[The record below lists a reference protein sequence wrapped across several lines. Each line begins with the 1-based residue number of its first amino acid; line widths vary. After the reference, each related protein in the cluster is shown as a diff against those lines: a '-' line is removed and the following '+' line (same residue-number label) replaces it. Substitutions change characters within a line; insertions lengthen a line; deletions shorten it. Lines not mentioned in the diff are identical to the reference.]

1 MTRRRKVL
9 VAFLVCLLA
18 LGGCVGAGFWWLTGE
33 RFNAWAKAFIIA
45 ELRKNND
52 IEAEIDA
59 LDLRVFALTADLR
72 GVRLRLPNEP
82 TPFLSVD
89 HAFAKARLN
98 NLWKQDVSLESVTL
112 ERPDVRLAF
121 DEKGALNLARI
132 RLPKRKPKK
141 PGDASPLVDPAL
153 RGGKVAVADGTIRIA
168 EKTYDVTSDLSDLT
182 VSASLDDGGAVNA
195 VLSFGEGK
203 FSYGEKNGE
212 RRTLDGFKLETRAT
226 IYNDRADVPS
236 LVISTPYGETTIAA
250 NVRWMTPDGP
260 SPTPV
265 ADKPEPGA
273 VRPKTRAPRM
283 SPTPLFSYEGNL
295 FSAIDLGRACQ
306 DFLPSVPLKG
316 PAKLRAKVSGTD
328 FDCRIE
334 GNLEPLNVS
343 LFGATATNLR
353 FDYLIDAPFERFP
366 GEVESAVKVGSI
378 RYDRF
383 TVEDLSARL
392 KITPE
397 LATVEPFDA
406 RLLNGSVAGRAQI
419 AYRNGS
425 RGASSAEITLN
436 NLDLQTIA
444 GVAEVPN
451 RGVVGKFNAD
461 AKLAWTGTAV
471 KDATGTAAVKFAG
484 EAQAATVRVAPDK
497 PPVSLP
503 PIPLSGEATADVA
516 PGAAKVTKLAVKL
529 GRGSLDATGGYA
541 LASGRLE
548 ADARYETPDLTEAQ
562 DLAARVGL
570 PAPPLTAQAADDV
583 IVRLAGT
590 GDFAGT
596 VSGTPDALAASG
608 TVRVAEIRVN
618 EQVAGEFSA
627 EFAASPAVV
636 TVKRATLSQPAG
648 GRLVA
653 DFASGVQTDQPT
665 DLRVTLDRIRLDLVG
680 GVLSKVAGGQA
691 QSFAKTLADAGGE
704 ASGEV
709 TLTDLP
715 SVKTLMKNVAEAKS
729 QNRDDKRG
737 VLDALKLDS
746 LKSVRGQG
754 ALTLARVKTAYG
766 EMQDGKFAFRVRE
779 DGFALEEATVQLPA
793 GVISATASYATE
805 TKKYDVQA
813 KSAKLDL
820 GKLNLRPANADYP
833 VSGALA
839 FSFSSSSNL
848 DALLKQRFAFTFDAT
863 SETVGVGKYRFAK
876 VAAKAEGL
884 GKEGRV
890 FLTTHYNNQPYEA
903 KATIDFEDEE
913 LPISSEFRFN
923 QTPLAPLFALAGVGP
938 QNVTGDVTGV
948 AKISGPLYPAD
959 GDEYTLSKLKLTGD
973 FPALRL
979 AIPVGEV
986 GEARDYAVVNDGPIK
1001 FTANL
1006 NEIKFD
1012 QCKLKGRMKDDAS
1025 DTTAL
1030 EVGGRIATGGNSTLN
1045 ATGQI
1050 DLALLRGFS
1059 KRVFSSGTATIKA
1072 SVAGRIEDPRLTG
1085 YADIDG
1091 LNLRITDFPVALEN
1105 GGGRI
1110 LFNLNRA
1117 QIDTF
1122 TADSGG
1128 GKVEVTGG
1136 AVFDKLTDPHWRF
1149 GVRADNVRVKYP
1161 QELRSLADANLVLQG
1176 NTKVQVL
1183 SGAVKVKRAEYTTNT
1198 DFVTLLQSQVLQ
1210 LGSLSTVSTSL
1221 QTAGSPGAYTTL
1233 DIKVDAPDSVF
1244 IRNNV
1249 ADIVGS
1255 ASLHLRGPLGAP
1267 DISGRILI
1275 TRGQLDFRGDRFQLT
1290 RGVVTIPDT
1299 PTSDT
1304 FFDLQAE
1311 SIIQGYRVI
1320 IGFTGTP
1327 QSFTPILRSEP
1338 SLPQASVLS
1347 LLATGSLNSNIN
1359 ALATQQPAANLPAT
1373 GQQAGV
1379 SAATTLISQLL
1390 TERIEQQTGRLFGIN
1405 RFQIDP
1411 LIAGQGSDPTARLT
1425 IGRRITR
1432 DLSITYSLNVATAQ
1446 EQIVLVEYRLK
1457 NNISLVGVRSQDGRF
1472 GFDLRF
1478 TKRF

>member
-98 NLWKQDVSLESVTL
+98 NLWKQDVSLESLTL
-112 ERPDVRLAF
+112 ERPDVRLAV

-153 RGGKVAVADGTIRIA
+153 KGGKVAVADGTVRIA
-168 EKTYDVTSDLSDLT
+168 EKTYDVTSDLSDLK
-182 VSASLDDGGAVNA
+182 VSASLDDDGAVNA

-236 LVISTPYGETTIAA
+236 LVISTPYGETTVAA
-250 NVRWMTPDGP
+250 KVRWTTPDGP

-265 ADKPEPGA
+265 ADKPESGA
-273 VRPKTRAPRM
+273 VRPKTRAPQM

-295 FSAIDLGRACQ
+295 FSSIDLGRACQ

-316 PAKLRAKVSGTD
+316 PAKLRAKVNGTD

-343 LFGATATNLR
+343 LFGAAVTNFR
-353 FDYLIDAPFERFP
+353 FDYLVDSPFNRFP

-406 RLLNGSVAGRAQI
+406 RLLSGSVSGRAQI

-425 RGASSAEITLN
+425 RSQSAAEVTLT

-444 GVAEVPN
+444 SVAEVPN

-484 EAQAATVRVAPDK
+484 EAQAATVRVAPDA

-503 PIPLSGEATADVA
+503 PIPLSGEATADIA

-529 GRGSLDATGGYA
+529 GHGTLDATGSYA

-608 TVRVAEIRVN
+608 TVNVAEIRVN
-618 EQVAGEFSA
+618 EQLAGAFSA
-627 EFAASPAVV
+627 EFAATPAAV
-636 TVKRATLSQPAG
+636 TVKRATLSQPEG

-653 DFASGVQTDQPT
+653 EFASGVQTDQPT
-665 DLRVTLDRIRLDLVG
+665 DLRVTLERIRLHLTG
-680 GVLSKVAGGQA
+680 EILKKTPIAQA
-691 QSFAKTLADAGGE
+691 QSFGKSLADAGGV
-704 ASGEV
+704 ASGEI

-715 SVKTLMKNVAEAKS
+715 SVKTLR
-729 QNRDDKRG
+729 NRDDKRS
-737 VLDALKLDS
+737 VIDLLKP
-746 LKSVRGQG
+746 VRGQG
-754 ALTLARVKTAYG
+754 AVTLAQIKTPYG
-766 EMQDGKFAFRVRE
+766 EIQDGKFKFSLRQE
-779 DGFALEEATVQLPA
+779 GFALEDATVQLPA

-805 TKKYDVQA
+805 TKKYDIQA

-833 VSGALA
+833 ISGALA
-839 FSFSSSSNL
+839 FSFSSNSNL
-848 DALLKQRFAFTFDAT
+848 DALLKQRFVFTFDAT
-863 SETVGVGKYRFAK
+863 SEAVGVGKYRFAK

-890 FLTTHYNNQPYEA
+890 FLTTSYNDQPYEA
-903 KATIDFEDEE
+903 KAAIDFTDEE

-923 QTPLAPLFALAGVGP
+923 QTPLGPLFALAGVGP
-938 QNVTGDVTGV
+938 QNVNGDVTGV

-959 GDEYTLSKLKLTGD
+959 GEEYTLSKLKLTGD

-1012 QCKLKGRMKDDAS
+1012 QCKLKGRMKDDPS

-1059 KRVFSSGTATIKA
+1059 KRVFASGTATIKA

-1183 SGAVKVKRAEYTTNT
+1183 SGAVKVKRADYTTNT

-1210 LGSLSTVSTSL
+1210 LGNLSTVSTSL